1 MSLCTS
7 PIFLFLSFSPFFLL
21 GGRGLCVCA
30 CIFRL
35 DIRILSHSLSPLCSP
50 NPITL
55 DSFTIPRDYNRM
67 PWPPP
72 PRPCHAAG
80 AVRAARGPSR
90 NDFSYFFSLLSTSFY
105 SHQHFV
111 RAGAGRTYE
120 RKIIGI
126 KPNVRKKNLFT
137 SSIWT
142 DRYLPNWFDVRTQSW
157 MTGRYSTGLSR
168 SLVAETEPLYYLCKF
183 SRKEAR
189 PLYLKWGYWRLLAS
203 SSSSFSSRKEKKK
216 KNLSSTPNSCRK
228 GLPPLCLLHVLLVS
242 LSFSF
247 VSLMTD
253 AQVPTIT
260 TWPGLFFYF
269 LFSLS
274 LASTWKGKEKIG

>member
-1 MSLCTS
+1 MLLTQRRLVSLYLS
-7 PIFLFLSFSPFFLL
+7 HLSFSFFLSFFLL

-120 RKIIGI
+120 RKIKGI
-126 KPNVRKKNLFT
+126 KPNVRKKK
-137 SSIWT
+137 
-142 DRYLPNWFDVRTQSW
+142 
-157 MTGRYSTGLSR
+157 
-168 SLVAETEPLYYLCKF
+168 LVYIEHLNGPVFAK
-183 SRKEAR
+183 
-189 PLYLKWGYWRLLAS
+189 
-203 SSSSFSSRKEKKK
+203 
-216 KNLSSTPNSCRK
+216 
-228 GLPPLCLLHVLLVS
+228 LV
-242 LSFSF
+242 
-247 VSLMTD
+247 
-253 AQVPTIT
+253 
-260 TWPGLFFYF
+260 
-269 LFSLS
+269 
-274 LASTWKGKEKIG
+274 